1 MWTVSIVTPGP
12 IVDDTVTDFRY
23 FPLAAGGFALTTL
36 STSVWALSIRLCG
49 GKDVLPTGAW
59 IMPVLSRRNV
69 TSTVSSNFAYF
80 TFWMSGIASS
90 IEYCRSPT
98 AVAAAVYFLPC
109 FPMGH
114 SPFFDW
120 RFATRD
126 FKATNRPS
134 RTQSQ
139 ITNRKSHMSSASADD
154 IDS

>member
-1 MWTVSIVTPGP
+1 
-12 IVDDTVTDFRY
+12 
-23 FPLAAGGFALTTL
+23 
-36 STSVWALSIRLCG
+36 
-49 GKDVLPTGAW
+49 
-59 IMPVLSRRNV
+59 
-69 TSTVSSNFAYF
+69 
-80 TFWMSGIASS
+80 MSGIASS

-154 IDS
+154 IDSHRPRRATNRLDGRFERITVQVRKLRLGDVLDLLGRHG